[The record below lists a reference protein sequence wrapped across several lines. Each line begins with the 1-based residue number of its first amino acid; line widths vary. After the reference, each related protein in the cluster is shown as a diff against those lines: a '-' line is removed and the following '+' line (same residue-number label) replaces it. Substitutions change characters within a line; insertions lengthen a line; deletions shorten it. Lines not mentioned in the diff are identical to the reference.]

1 MPEFKKYSEKSE
13 LEDND
18 ISILSE
24 SNGKTKKFSFGNL
37 WNFVS
42 SGLKSKTVESLTT
55 SAKSL
60 VDAVNEVAT
69 LSKANASR
77 IDTFTQ
83 LPSGSTTGDAELQ
96 DIRVGADGTKYS
108 TAGDAVRK
116 QIQATEAKIVPVDST
131 LKESGQAADSKVVG
145 ENIDSLK
152 EDLNK
157 VLDVTAIEKNYA
169 TMTLEPSAISGSA
182 GYSAFATRIKNI
194 GAIHHVKV
202 RYVAGAS
209 GNLSCS
215 IYGSN
220 LTTLIEK
227 SNTTVAILSGSGY
240 AEFDFSGVS
249 SYDENLYLVI
259 ESDARCLAF
268 YTTSGSNVNTDVV
281 TCDNS
286 DISTANKTKYNVNSD
301 WSITDAET
309 PRGTMY
315 AEITSVEIIKKPK
328 YELELEHVT
337 SEISYIAKKSNE
349 VNAICFMVEDIKK
362 FCSCCVAYGQF
373 LYVFYNFSG
382 GAFCE
387 KYDMSIDYLP
397 ILAEKLKLSN
407 ENLACSDAKIANGY
421 LYVTLRDGNGG
432 TNTTPGKTLGELH
445 IISLDTFASIKV
457 VTMDWKCTALTV
469 YKDYLL
475 VSMQLAGYNLYDLT
489 NPTEP
494 ILTYSFRPEMGS
506 VEYQECAFLERD
518 NRTYFIDAGFG
529 FGFYIWDVTSKT
541 SPVRVG
547 TFMFSQ
553 AWNNG
558 DNLHLHTEG
567 IIIEG
572 NMVYATLSVS
582 EKYIDTEYD
591 KRGII
596 KFDISNLDVYKYERM
611 DEIPYEHILIDAFDY
626 SNFYN
631 DYDVKPTRIVK
642 VGNMLVTNSGA
653 NGLACFRI
661 DGDSVEYCGL
671 ISVSSTSII
680 DRICSTNDGRIFGV
694 NTYNTGLIGKD
705 MVMIRLVS

>member
-1 MPEFKKYSEKSE
+1 MAYGSGNNTWENYPSTSTPITAERLNKIEKFAD
-13 LEDND
+13 DNKQRLD
-18 ISILSE
+18 
-24 SNGKTKKFSFGNL
+24 NL
-37 WNFVS
+37 
-42 SGLKSKTVESLTT
+42 
-55 SAKSL
+55 AK
-60 VDAVNEVAT
+60 
-69 LSKANASR
+69 
-77 IDTFTQ
+77 
-83 LPSGSTTGDAELQ
+83 LPSGATTGDAELA
-96 DIRVGADGTKYS
+96 DIRVGADGKTY
-108 TAGDAVRK
+108 TNAGEAVREQFK
-116 QIQATEAKIVPVDST
+116 DTNSKVDENHAE
-131 LKESGQAADSKVVG
+131 LKEETSQ
-145 ENIDSLK
+145 LK
-152 EDLNK
+152 QDLNK

-328 YELELEHVT
+328 YEHELEHVT

-349 VNAICFMVEDIKK
+349 VNAICFMAEDIKK
-362 FCSCCVAYGQF
+362 FCSCCVAYGQY

-387 KYDMSIDYLP
+387 KYDVSIDYLP
-397 ILAEKLKLSN
+397 ILAKTLKLSD
-407 ENLACSDAKIANGY
+407 EDLACSDSKVANGY
-421 LYVTLRDGNGG
+421 LYVTLRDGKGG
-432 TNTTPGKTLGELH
+432 TNTTEGKTLGELH
-445 IISLDTFASIKV
+445 IISLDTFQNVKTI
-457 VTMDWKCTALTV
+457 TMDWKCTAVTV

-475 VSMQLAGYNLYDLT
+475 ISMQLAGYDLYDLT
-489 NPTEP
+489 NPAEP
-494 ILTYSFRPEMGS
+494 TLTYSFRPEMGS
-506 VEYQECAFLERD
+506 VEYQECAFFEKD
-518 NRTYFIDAGFG
+518 NKTYFIDAGFG
-529 FGFYIWDVTSKT
+529 FGFYIWDVTNKT
-541 SPVRVG
+541 IPERIG
-547 TFMFSQ
+547 TFMFGT

-558 DNLHLHTEG
+558 DNYHLHTEG
-567 IIIEG
+567 IIIDK
-572 NMVYATLSVS
+572 NMAYATISVG
-582 EKYIDTEYD
+582 ENYIGTEYD

-596 KFDISNLDVYKYERM
+596 KFDISDLSVYKYERM
-611 DEIPYEHILIDAFDY
+611 DEIPYEHILIDASDY
-626 SNFYN
+626 SDFYN
-631 DYDVKPTRIVK
+631 DYDVKPTRIIK

-671 ISVSSTSII
+671 ISVSNTSII
-680 DRICSTNDGRIFGV
+680 DRICSTSDGRIFGV
-694 NTYNTGLIGKD
+694 NTYNTKLAGKD
-705 MVMIRLVS
+705 MIMIRLSNVNFN